1 VLLGIVALLAVLAI
15 VLIPRNGKPD
25 DGPLPVDLETRLLL
39 GEDPDTDADTDADRA
54 SDHADSG
61 SSPDATAE

>member
-1 VLLGIVALLAVLAI
+1 MVVAVLLGIVALLAVLAI

-39 GEDPDTDADTDADRA
+39 GEDPDTDA
-54 SDHADSG
+54 
-61 SSPDATAE
+61 